1 GTLFLD
7 EIETLTVP
15 SQVKLL
21 RFLQDKSYYTLGS
34 PKPKW
39 ANVWIIA
46 STNVELPRKIEE
58 GTFREDL
65 FHRLAVTTLALPPLR
80 QRKADIPLLADYF
93 WKLYEA
99 KTGRTDR
106 R

>member
-1 GTLFLD
+1 
-7 EIETLTVP
+7 
-15 SQVKLL
+15 
-21 RFLQDKSYYTLGS
+21 
-34 PKPKW
+34 
-39 ANVWIIA
+39 
-46 STNVELPRKIEE
+46 KIQE

-65 FHRLAVTTLALPPLR
+65 FHRLAVTTLALPPLL

-106 R
+106 RLSPKAVEALCQYSWPGNVRELENVIQQILIFAEAQTVEPEDLPVTFQRLAKE